1 MFEVYVLIPEGVAT
15 SFQKRLD
22 DQMLLDFVVGQDKKR
37 DFTKKTEYVW
47 ILFNSLEIDLWGKY

>member
-1 MFEVYVLIPEGVAT
+1 MLIPEGVAT

-37 DFTKKTEYVW
+37 DFTKKTEYV
-47 ILFNSLEIDLWGKY
+47 